1 MAGMGKNA
9 KMKIFGIIVFFF
21 ACLTHA
27 MACGVSWGVSNM
39 HAFNEINAMGE
50 VDIAEPIGYID
61 IDDENQMDLSINFN
75 SNRRVAS
82 KTFGYGWWFGLTDS
96 YVVKDTQDSYKFVMP
111 NSWEVIL
118 KRSYKNKKIF
128 ETKRKNWVLEEIP
141 NGFSVSGSCGVM
153 LIYKRNLLDQVKYS
167 NGAVLFFKYEEGRL
181 KQINSKGG
189 PVLSFRYE
197 KDDTIYLDLIKE
209 KRTIRF
215 KLTEVPGY
223 GKLLSEYADFPN
235 GERIMKYSYNFSDN
249 DTSELSINQNDETK
263 KIFWEHNTG
272 LIVKEESYKN
282 GKLTDTYEY
291 TIVNRDEPDKY
302 KYLKRKSNVSKK
314 EDIFYMNDNGVSVMQ
329 KDSGDIVKI
338 YNNMSANSSGK
349 PRKIETKHPDGTVEK
364 QLFIYDSKGRIIRE
378 IKNGEVLYNIKRN
391 DNERSITYYDGNWK
405 PIWKKIF
412 DAQNRVIS
420 YEKSDGSKT
429 TFRYLQDGGIEA
441 TLTKNGKT
449 ITKVFNESLSIIK

>member
-1 MAGMGKNA
+1 M
-9 KMKIFGIIVFFF
+9 
-21 ACLTHA
+21 
-27 MACGVSWGVSNM
+27 
-39 HAFNEINAMGE
+39 
-50 VDIAEPIGYID
+50 
-61 IDDENQMDLSINFN
+61 
-75 SNRRVAS
+75 
-82 KTFGYGWWFGLTDS
+82 
-96 YVVKDTQDSYKFVMP
+96 
-111 NSWEVIL
+111 
-118 KRSYKNKKIF
+118 
-128 ETKRKNWVLEEIP
+128 
-141 NGFSVSGSCGVM
+141 
-153 LIYKRNLLDQVKYS
+153 
-167 NGAVLFFKYEEGRL
+167 
-181 KQINSKGG
+181 
-189 PVLSFRYE
+189 
-197 KDDTIYLDLIKE
+197 
-209 KRTIRF
+209 
-215 KLTEVPGY
+215 
-223 GKLLSEYADFPN
+223 LSEYADFPN

-249 DTSELSINQNDETK
+249 DTSELSINQNYETK

-405 PIWKKIF
+405 PIWKKVF
-412 DAQNRVIS
+412 DSQKRVIS
-420 YEKSDGSKT
+420 YEKFDGNKT
-429 TFRYLQDGGIEA
+429 TFKYLKNGEIEA
-441 TLTKNGKT
+441 TLTKNGKS
-449 ITKVFNESLSIIK
+449 ITKIFNENLTIIK